1 MTYVDEYQRLLCRTY
16 DGVYSVVRNPS
27 GDIEFYVERARESG
41 GPVLELGCGTGRI
54 LIPTALAGVECVGLD
69 SSPEMLAVLREKK
82 PPANVQLVS
91 GQLESFDFGERRFRL
106 ISAPFRVLQH
116 LLDVDVQLAALANV
130 RRHLAPGGAFVFDVF
145 DPKLENMAQ
154 TFVPEGEGQAF
165 THEGH
170 SMRRYDSIRK
180 DLSQQVMSVTF
191 RYEGGPK
198 ELQGTSEVK
207 MRWYYR
213 YELEHLL
220 QRAGFSDLTFYRDFA
235 KTPWSSGGEIIVVAR
250 SA

>member
-1 MTYVDEYQRLLCRTY
+1 MTYADEYQRLLCRTY
-16 DGVYSVVRNPS
+16 DGVYSVLRNPS
-27 GDIEFYVERARESG
+27 GDVEFYVEQAQESG

-54 LIPTALAGVECVGLD
+54 LIPTARAGVECVGLD
-69 SSPEMLAVLREKK
+69 GSPEMLAVLREKS
-82 PPANVQLVS
+82 PPANVQLVQ
-91 GQLESFDFGERRFRL
+91 GLLESFDLGERRFRL

-116 LLDVDVQLAALANV
+116 LLDIDVQLAALSNV

-145 DPKLENMAQ
+145 DPKLERMAQ
-154 TFVPEGEGQAF
+154 TLVPESEGQAF
-165 THEGH
+165 TYEGH
-170 SMRRYDSIRK
+170 SMRRFDSIRT
-180 DLSQQVMSVTF
+180 DLSSQVMSVTF
-191 RYEGGPK
+191 RYEGGPE

-220 QRAGFSDLTFYRDFA
+220 KRAGFSDLTFYRDFA
-235 KTPWSSGGEIIVVAR
+235 KTPWSSGGEIIIVAR

>member
-1 MTYVDEYQRLLCRTY
+1 MTYTDEYQRLLCRTY

-27 GDIEFYVERARESG
+27 GDVEFYVEQARESG

-69 SSPEMLAVLREKK
+69 ASPEMLAVLREKS

-91 GQLESFDFGERRFRL
+91 GQLESFDLGERRFRL

-116 LLDVDVQLAALANV
+116 LLDVEVQLAALANV

-180 DLSQQVMSVTF
+180 DLSSQVMSVTF

-220 QRAGFSDLTFYRDFA
+220 ERAGFSNLTFYRDFA